1 MDIYLYD
8 NLKFI
13 ELDIFNLT
21 PLIFYLLHYYQV
33 PRK

>member
-1 MDIYLYD
+1 MDTYLYD

-21 PLIFYLLHYYQV
+21 LIFYLLNYYQV